1 MYKYRCQIAKLH
13 CMVRRMETSNEPTV
27 YFHRLMEDESP
38 LNCFNLKVGR
48 AEVLLMTMLNA
59 SVYH

>member
-1 MYKYRCQIAKLH
+1 
-13 CMVRRMETSNEPTV
+13 MVRRMDAFNEPTV
-27 YFHRLMEDESP
+27 YFHRLMVNVTP

-48 AEVLLMTMLNA
+48 TEVLLMVFLNA